1 MNEVSLN
8 KEVYMKR
15 MLMIS
20 IIILTLVGACGESE
34 KITDLEE
41 RIKILESE
49 EDISMMEMMST
60 ENDETKAMMEMME
73 QRMGDRNEQSIIVL
87 QERVKTL
94 EEINKEL
101 MDALPPTFESISR
114 DINSLSK
121 RIDQLE
127 K

>member
-1 MNEVSLN
+1 
-8 KEVYMKR
+8 
-15 MLMIS
+15 
-20 IIILTLVGACGESE
+20 
-34 KITDLEE
+34 
-41 RIKILESE
+41 
-49 EDISMMEMMST
+49 
-60 ENDETKAMMEMME
+60 
-73 QRMGDRNEQSIIVL
+73 MGDSNEQSIIVL

>member
-8 KEVYMKR
+8 KGVYMKR

-60 ENDETKAMMEMME
+60 ENAETKAMMEMME
-73 QRMGDRNEQSIIVL
+73 QRMGERNEQSIIVL

>member
-8 KEVYMKR
+8 KGVYMKR

-73 QRMGDRNEQSIIVL
+73 QKMGDRNEQSIIVL

>member
-1 MNEVSLN
+1 
-8 KEVYMKR
+8 MKR

-94 EEINKEL
+94 DEINKEL

>member
-8 KEVYMKR
+8 KGVYMKR